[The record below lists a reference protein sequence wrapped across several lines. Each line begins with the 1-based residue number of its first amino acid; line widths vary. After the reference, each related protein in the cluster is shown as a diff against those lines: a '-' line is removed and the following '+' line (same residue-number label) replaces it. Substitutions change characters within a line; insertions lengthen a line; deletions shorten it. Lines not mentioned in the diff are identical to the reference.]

1 MLRVG
6 TPPPPPGST
15 PLNRA
20 VRRRPALATTALA
33 LLCALSLTACTG
45 GPVPATGKAR
55 AADPASRPDL
65 KAFYG
70 QRLHWTDCATDGYE
84 CARLTVPRDY
94 ARPGNGRTFVLP
106 VARAAATGPAR
117 RIGSLVYNPGGPG
130 AGGAGS
136 LEEGMDE
143 SFGAAVRARFDIV
156 SFDPR
161 GVGGSVPALTCEP
174 AEAEAEA
181 EGAEAE
187 AEAEETS
194 EEASDA
200 VAPLYPR
207 TEADR
212 SAAASGAR
220 TAAEDCEEHSG
231 PILRHVGTED
241 AARDLD
247 VLRAALGER
256 ELTYLGWSYGTSL
269 GTSYAEQFPRRVRAM
284 VLDGA
289 IDPSLDWRQRVISQS
304 AGFRRSVDDY
314 AEQCAEIAGDSCP
327 GVSPQEIRALIE
339 RLYQRAEREPLPVA
353 EDSTYA
359 EYGGMDATAVL
370 DAVSMAMYTPEDQWE
385 PLSEAL
391 READQGDATKLGAL
405 DDEEE
410 TEEGTED
417 PGTAEEEQKEQE
429 EDEAPEPPADNSGAA
444 LTAVNCLDVPH
455 PRSLR
460 PYWDALAPADRAA
473 GVYGTAGVTA
483 ELTCRDWPSG
493 GRSPHRV
500 DAEGVPPVLVV
511 GTTGDPSTPYA
522 EAVSLAEQFPQ
533 GMLLTYEG
541 LGHTAYGR
549 GGACVTA
556 KVDAYLVKRERVR
569 PGATC

>member
-1 MLRVG
+1 M
-6 TPPPPPGST
+6 
-15 PLNRA
+15 NRA

-65 KAFYG
+65 KPFYG
-70 QRLHWTDCATDGYE
+70 QRLQWTDCATDGYE

-174 AEAEAEA
+174 TEAEAEAEA
-181 EGAEAE
+181 AE

-327 GVSPQEIRALIE
+327 GASPQEIRALIE

-417 PGTAEEEQKEQE
+417 PGTAEEEQEEQREQKEQE
-429 EDEAPEPPADNSGAA
+429 EDETPEPPADNGDAA

-455 PRSLR
+455 PRSLS
-460 PYWDALAPADRAA
+460 PYWDALAPADQAA

-500 DAEGVPPVLVV
+500 EAEGVPPVLVV

>member
-1 MLRVG
+1 M
-6 TPPPPPGST
+6 
-15 PLNRA
+15 NRA

-65 KAFYG
+65 KPFYG
-70 QRLHWTDCATDGYE
+70 QRLQWTDCATDGYE

-130 AGGAGS
+130 AGGASS

-181 EGAEAE
+181 EEAE
-187 AEAEETS
+187 AGAEETS
-194 EEASDA
+194 EEASGA

-289 IDPSLDWRQRVISQS
+289 IDPSLDWLQRVISQS

-327 GVSPQEIRALIE
+327 GASPQEIRALIE

-410 TEEGTED
+410 TEEETQEETED

-429 EDEAPEPPADNSGAA
+429 EDETPEPPADNSGAA

-455 PRSLR
+455 PRSLS
-460 PYWDALAPADRAA
+460 PYWDALAPADQAA

-511 GTTGDPSTPYA
+511 GTTGDPATPY
-522 EAVSLAEQFPQ
+522 EESVSLAEQFPQ

>member
-1 MLRVG
+1 M
-6 TPPPPPGST
+6 
-15 PLNRA
+15 NRA

-33 LLCALSLTACTG
+33 LLGALSLTACTG
-45 GPVPATGKAR
+45 GPVPTTGKAR

-65 KAFYG
+65 KPFYG
-70 QRLHWTDCATDGYE
+70 QRLQWTDCATDGYE
-84 CARLTVPRDY
+84 CASLTVPLDY

-106 VARAAATGPAR
+106 VARASARGPAR

-130 AGGAGS
+130 AGGASS

-174 AEAEAEA
+174 AEAE
-181 EGAEAE
+181 EGAEEE
-187 AEAEETS
+187 AEAGVEEDPAVDTS

-256 ELTYLGWSYGTSL
+256 RLTYLGWSYGTSL

-314 AEQCAEIAGDSCP
+314 AEQCAEIAGDNCP
-327 GVSPQEIRALIE
+327 GASPREIRALIE

-370 DAVSMAMYTPEDQWE
+370 DAVSLAMYTPEDQWE

-410 TEEGTED
+410 TEEEEETED
-417 PGTAEEEQKEQE
+417 PGAAEGEEAQEEQE
-429 EDEAPEPPADNSGAA
+429 EDETPEPPADNSGAA

-460 PYWDALAPADRAA
+460 PYWDALAPADQAA

-493 GRSPHRV
+493 GLRPHRV
-500 DAEGVPPVLVV
+500 DADGVPPVLVV
-511 GTTGDPSTPYA
+511 GTTGDPATPY
-522 EAVSLAEQFPQ
+522 EESVSLAEQFPQ

-549 GGACVTA
+549 GDACVTA
-556 KVDAYLVKRERVR
+556 KVDAYLVKGERVR

>member
-1 MLRVG
+1 
-6 TPPPPPGST
+6 
-15 PLNRA
+15 
-20 VRRRPALATTALA
+20 
-33 LLCALSLTACTG
+33 
-45 GPVPATGKAR
+45 
-55 AADPASRPDL
+55 
-65 KAFYG
+65 
-70 QRLHWTDCATDGYE
+70 
-84 CARLTVPRDY
+84 
-94 ARPGNGRTFVLP
+94 
-106 VARAAATGPAR
+106 
-117 RIGSLVYNPGGPG
+117 
-130 AGGAGS
+130 
-136 LEEGMDE
+136 MDE

-187 AEAEETS
+187 GAEAEETS

-410 TEEGTED
+410 TEEKTED
-417 PGTAEEEQKEQE
+417 PGTAEEEQEEQKEQE
-429 EDEAPEPPADNSGAA
+429 EDETPEPPADNSDAA

-455 PRSLR
+455 PRSLS
-460 PYWDALAPADRAA
+460 PYWDALATADQAA

-500 DAEGVPPVLVV
+500 EAEGVPPVLVV

>member
-1 MLRVG
+1 M
-6 TPPPPPGST
+6 
-15 PLNRA
+15 NRA
-20 VRRRPALATTALA
+20 VRRRPALTNTALA
-33 LLCALSLTACTG
+33 LLGALSLTACTG
-45 GPVPATGKAR
+45 GPAPATGKAR

-65 KAFYG
+65 KPFYG
-70 QRLHWTDCATDGYE
+70 QRLQWTDCATDGYE
-84 CARLTVPRDY
+84 CARLTVPLDY

-130 AGGAGS
+130 AGGASS

-143 SFGAAVRARFDIV
+143 SFGAAVRARFDII

-161 GVGGSVPALTCEP
+161 GVGGSIPALTCEP
-174 AEAEAEA
+174 AEAEP
-181 EGAEAE
+181 
-187 AEAEETS
+187 EAEET
-194 EEASDA
+194 EETPEDSSDA
-200 VAPLYPR
+200 VAPLHPR

-256 ELTYLGWSYGTSL
+256 RLTYLGWSYGTSL

-327 GVSPQEIRALIE
+327 GASPQEIRALIE
-339 RLYQRAEREPLPVA
+339 RLYQRADREPLPVG

-370 DAVSMAMYTPEDQWE
+370 HAVSMAMYTPEDQWE

-417 PGTAEEEQKEQE
+417 PGTAEGQQE
-429 EDEAPEPPADNSGAA
+429 EDETPEPPADNGDAA

-460 PYWDALAPADRAA
+460 PYWDALAPADQAA

-493 GRSPHRV
+493 GRRPQRV
-500 DAEGVPPVLVV
+500 DADGVPPVLVV
-511 GTTGDPSTPYA
+511 GTTGDPATPY
-522 EAVSLAEQFPQ
+522 EESVSLAEQFPQ

-549 GGACVTA
+549 GDACVTA
-556 KVDAYLVKRERVR
+556 KVDAYLVKGERVR

>member
-1 MLRVG
+1 M
-6 TPPPPPGST
+6 
-15 PLNRA
+15 NRA
-20 VRRRPALATTALA
+20 VRRRPALTTTALA
-33 LLCALSLTACTG
+33 LLGALSLTACTG
-45 GPVPATGKAR
+45 GPAPATGKAS

-65 KAFYG
+65 KPFYG
-70 QRLHWTDCATDGYE
+70 QRLQWTDCATDGYE
-84 CARLTVPRDY
+84 CARLTVPLDY

-130 AGGAGS
+130 AGGASS

-143 SFGAAVRARFDIV
+143 SFGAAVRARFDII

-161 GVGGSVPALTCEP
+161 GVGGSIPALTCEP
-174 AEAEAEA
+174 AEAEP
-181 EGAEAE
+181 
-187 AEAEETS
+187 EAEET
-194 EEASDA
+194 EEPAEETPEDSSDA

-256 ELTYLGWSYGTSL
+256 RLTYLGWSYGTSL

-304 AGFRRSVDDY
+304 VGFRRSVDDY

-327 GVSPQEIRALIE
+327 GASPQEIRALIE

-391 READQGDATKLGAL
+391 READQGDATKLGTL

-410 TEEGTED
+410 TEEETED
-417 PGTAEEEQKEQE
+417 PGTAEGQQE
-429 EDEAPEPPADNSGAA
+429 EDETPEPPADNGDAA

-455 PRSLR
+455 PRPGALRALR
-460 PYWDALAPADRAA
+460 PGRRAPYAA
-473 GVYGTAGVTA
+473 GRRHLAA
-483 ELTCRDWPSG
+483 
-493 GRSPHRV
+493 
-500 DAEGVPPVLVV
+500 A
-511 GTTGDPSTPYA
+511 A
-522 EAVSLAEQFPQ
+522 AAV
-533 GMLLTYEG
+533 
-541 LGHTAYGR
+541 R
-549 GGACVTA
+549 GGLRSGARGQRGALPVPHEEPA
-556 KVDAYLVKRERVR
+556 GLPGRDRLRLRFVR
-569 PGATC
+569 GRQRGHARARHRQLPCGRRGFR

>member
-1 MLRVG
+1 M
-6 TPPPPPGST
+6 
-15 PLNRA
+15 NRA
-20 VRRRPALATTALA
+20 VRRRPALTNTALA
-33 LLCALSLTACTG
+33 LLGALSLTACTG
-45 GPVPATGKAR
+45 GPAPATGKAR

-65 KAFYG
+65 KPFYG
-70 QRLHWTDCATDGYE
+70 QRLQWTDCATDGYE
-84 CARLTVPRDY
+84 CARLTVPLDY
-94 ARPGNGRTFVLP
+94 ARPGNGRTLVLP

-130 AGGAGS
+130 AGGASS

-143 SFGAAVRARFDIV
+143 SFGAAVRARFDII

-161 GVGGSVPALTCEP
+161 GVGGSIPALTCEP
-174 AEAEAEA
+174 AEAEP
-181 EGAEAE
+181 
-187 AEAEETS
+187 EAEET
-194 EEASDA
+194 EETPEDSSDA

-256 ELTYLGWSYGTSL
+256 RLTYLGWSYGTSL

-327 GVSPQEIRALIE
+327 GASPQEIRALIE

-417 PGTAEEEQKEQE
+417 PGTAEGQQE
-429 EDEAPEPPADNSGAA
+429 EDETPEPPADNGDAA

-460 PYWDALAPADRAA
+460 PYWDALAPADQAA
-473 GVYGTAGVTA
+473 GVYGTAGATA

-493 GRSPHRV
+493 GRRPHRV
-500 DAEGVPPVLVV
+500 DADGVPPVLVV
-511 GTTGDPSTPYA
+511 GTTGDPATPY
-522 EAVSLAEQFPQ
+522 EESVSLAEQFPQ

-549 GGACVTA
+549 GDACVTA
-556 KVDAYLVKRERVR
+556 KVDAYLVKGERVR

>member
-1 MLRVG
+1 M
-6 TPPPPPGST
+6 
-15 PLNRA
+15 NRA

-33 LLCALSLTACTG
+33 LLGALSLTACTG
-45 GPVPATGKAR
+45 GPMPAPGKAR
-55 AADPASRPDL
+55 AADPASHPDL
-65 KAFYG
+65 DPFYG
-70 QRLHWTDCATDGYE
+70 QRLEWTGCATDGYE
-84 CARLTVPRDY
+84 CASLTVPLDY

-106 VARAAATGPAR
+106 VARAAATGPAQ
-117 RIGSLVYNPGGPG
+117 RIGSLVFNPGGPG
-130 AGGAGS
+130 AAGVSS

-143 SFGAAVRARFDIV
+143 AFGPAVRARFDIV
-156 SFDPR
+156 GFDPR

-174 AEAEAEA
+174 A
-181 EGAEAE
+181 GAE
-187 AEAEETS
+187 EEDTS
-194 EEASDA
+194 QEASDT

-247 VLRAALGER
+247 VLRAALGDR
-256 ELTYLGWSYGTSL
+256 RLTYLGWSYGTSL
-269 GTSYAEQFPRRVRAM
+269 GTSYAERFPRRVRAM

-327 GVSPQEIRALIE
+327 GASLQEIRALIE

-410 TEEGTED
+410 SED
-417 PGTAEEEQKEQE
+417 PGTAEGEDAEAEQE
-429 EDEAPEPPADNSGAA
+429 DDAPEPPADNSDAA

-455 PRSLR
+455 PRSLS
-460 PYWDALAPADRAA
+460 PYWDALAPADKAA

-493 GRSPHRV
+493 GRRPHRV
-500 DAEGVPPVLVV
+500 DADGVPPVLVV
-511 GTTGDPSTPYA
+511 GTTGDPATPY
-522 EAVSLAEQFPQ
+522 EESVSLAEQFPE

-549 GGACVTA
+549 GDACVTA

-569 PGATC
+569 PGTIC

>member
-1 MLRVG
+1 M
-6 TPPPPPGST
+6 
-15 PLNRA
+15 N
-20 VRRRPALATTALA
+20 RPALAITALA
-33 LLCALSLTACTG
+33 LLGALSLTACTG
-45 GPVPATGKAR
+45 GPVPATGKAS

-65 KAFYG
+65 KPFYG
-70 QRLHWTDCATDGYE
+70 QRLQWTDCATDGYE
-84 CARLTVPRDY
+84 CARLTVPLDY

-130 AGGAGS
+130 AGGASS

-143 SFGAAVRARFDIV
+143 SFGAAVRARFDII

-161 GVGGSVPALTCEP
+161 GVGGSIPALTCEP
-174 AEAEAEA
+174 AEAEPEA
-181 EGAEAE
+181 QETEE
-187 AEAEETS
+187 EETEDS
-194 EEASDA
+194 SDA

-256 ELTYLGWSYGTSL
+256 RLTYLGWSYGTSL

-327 GVSPQEIRALIE
+327 GASPQEIRALIE

-370 DAVSMAMYTPEDQWE
+370 DAVSMAMYTPEDQWD

-410 TEEGTED
+410 TEEETED
-417 PGTAEEEQKEQE
+417 PGTAEGQQE
-429 EDEAPEPPADNSGAA
+429 EDETPEPPADNGDAA

-460 PYWDALAPADRAA
+460 PYWDALAPADQAA

-493 GRSPHRV
+493 GRRPQRV
-500 DAEGVPPVLVV
+500 DADGVPPVLVV
-511 GTTGDPSTPYA
+511 GTTGDPATPY
-522 EAVSLAEQFPQ
+522 EESVSLAEQFPQ

-549 GGACVTA
+549 GDACVTA
-556 KVDAYLVKRERVR
+556 KVDAYLVKGERVR

>member
-1 MLRVG
+1 M
-6 TPPPPPGST
+6 
-15 PLNRA
+15 NRA
-20 VRRRPALATTALA
+20 VRRRPALTTTALA
-33 LLCALSLTACTG
+33 LLGALSLTACTG
-45 GPVPATGKAR
+45 GPAPATGKAR

-65 KAFYG
+65 KPFYG
-70 QRLHWTDCATDGYE
+70 QRLQWTDCATDGYE
-84 CARLTVPRDY
+84 CARLTVPLDY

-106 VARAAATGPAR
+106 VARTAATGPAR

-130 AGGAGS
+130 AGGASS

-143 SFGAAVRARFDIV
+143 SFGAAVRARFDII

-161 GVGGSVPALTCEP
+161 GVGGSIPALTCEP
-174 AEAEAEA
+174 AEAEP
-181 EGAEAE
+181 
-187 AEAEETS
+187 EAEET
-194 EEASDA
+194 EETPEDSSDA
-200 VAPLYPR
+200 VAPLHPR

-256 ELTYLGWSYGTSL
+256 RLTYLGWSYGTSL

-327 GVSPQEIRALIE
+327 GASPQEIRALIE

-417 PGTAEEEQKEQE
+417 PGTAEGQQE
-429 EDEAPEPPADNSGAA
+429 EDETPEPPADNGDAA

-460 PYWDALAPADRAA
+460 PYWDALAPADQAA

-493 GRSPHRV
+493 GRRPQRV
-500 DAEGVPPVLVV
+500 DADGVPPVLVV
-511 GTTGDPSTPYA
+511 GTTGDPATPY
-522 EAVSLAEQFPQ
+522 EESVSLAEQFPQ

-549 GGACVTA
+549 GDACVTA
-556 KVDAYLVKRERVR
+556 KVDAYLVKGERVR

>member
-1 MLRVG
+1 M
-6 TPPPPPGST
+6 
-15 PLNRA
+15 NRA
-20 VRRRPALATTALA
+20 TRATATALA
-33 LLCALSLTACTG
+33 LLGALSLTACTG
-45 GPVPATGKAR
+45 GGLSDKGAAKGPAT
-55 AADPASRPDL
+55 ADPASRSELRP
-65 KAFYG
+65 FYG
-70 QRLHWTDCATDGYE
+70 QRLAWTDCATDGYE
-84 CARLTVPRDY
+84 CARLTVPLDY

-106 VARAAATGPAR
+106 VARAAATGPGK
-117 RIGSLVYNPGGPG
+117 RIGSLVFNPGGPG
-130 AGGAGS
+130 AAGAGA

-143 SFGAAVRARFDIV
+143 AFGAAARARFDIFG
-156 SFDPR
+156 FDPR

-174 AEAEAEA
+174 AEEET
-181 EGAEAE
+181 ETEKE
-187 AEAEETS
+187 EKEPTAEED
-194 EEASDA
+194 EAPEG

-212 SAAASGAR
+212 SAAAAGAR
-220 TAAEDCEEHSG
+220 TAAEDCEKHSG
-231 PILRHVGTED
+231 PILRHVGTDD

-247 VLRAALGER
+247 ILRAALGER
-256 ELTYLGWSYGTSL
+256 KLTYLGWSYGTSL

-289 IDPSLDWRQRVISQS
+289 IDPSLDWRQRVLSQS

-314 AEQCAEIAGDSCP
+314 AERCAEIAGDRCP
-327 GVSPQEIRALIE
+327 GRTPGEIRALVE

-353 EDSTYA
+353 EDSSYA

-391 READQGDATKLGAL
+391 READRGDATKLGAL
-405 DDEEE
+405 GDEEE
-410 TEEGTED
+410 TESEDTDTDTDTTEG
-417 PGTAEEEQKEQE
+417 EEQ
-429 EDEAPEPPADNSGAA
+429 EDASPNASEPPAVPADNGDAA

-455 PRSLR
+455 PRSVR
-460 PYWDALAPADRAA
+460 PYWDALAPADKAA

-493 GRSPHRV
+493 ERRPHKV
-500 DAEGVPPVLVV
+500 AAEGVGPVLVV

-522 EAVSLAEQFPQ
+522 EAVSLAQQFPA

-549 GGACVTA
+549 GDACVTA
-556 KVDAYLVKRERVR
+556 KVDAYLVELERVA

>member
-1 MLRVG
+1 M
-6 TPPPPPGST
+6 
-15 PLNRA
+15 N
-20 VRRRPALATTALA
+20 RPALAITALA
-33 LLCALSLTACTG
+33 LLGALSLTACTG
-45 GPVPATGKAR
+45 GPVPATGKAS

-65 KAFYG
+65 KPFYG
-70 QRLHWTDCATDGYE
+70 QRLQWTACATDGYE
-84 CARLTVPRDY
+84 CARLTVPLDY

-130 AGGAGS
+130 AGGASS

-143 SFGAAVRARFDIV
+143 SFGAAVRARFDII

-161 GVGGSVPALTCEP
+161 GVGGSIPALTCEP
-174 AEAEAEA
+174 AEAEP
-181 EGAEAE
+181 
-187 AEAEETS
+187 EAEET
-194 EEASDA
+194 EEPAEETPEDSSDA

-256 ELTYLGWSYGTSL
+256 RLTYLGWSYGTSL

-327 GVSPQEIRALIE
+327 GASPQEIRALIE

-391 READQGDATKLGAL
+391 READQGDATKLGTL

-410 TEEGTED
+410 TEEETED
-417 PGTAEEEQKEQE
+417 PGTAEGQQE
-429 EDEAPEPPADNSGAA
+429 EDETPEPPADNGDAA

-460 PYWDALAPADRAA
+460 PYWDALAPADQAA

-493 GRSPHRV
+493 GRRPQRV
-500 DAEGVPPVLVV
+500 DADGVPPVLVV
-511 GTTGDPSTPYA
+511 GTTGDPATPY
-522 EAVSLAEQFPQ
+522 EESVSLAEQFPQ

-549 GGACVTA
+549 GDACVTA
-556 KVDAYLVKRERVR
+556 KVDAYLVKGERVR
-569 PGATC
+569 PGAIC

>member
-1 MLRVG
+1 M
-6 TPPPPPGST
+6 
-15 PLNRA
+15 NRA

-33 LLCALSLTACTG
+33 LLGTLSLTACTG

-65 KAFYG
+65 KPFYG
-70 QRLHWTDCATDGYE
+70 QRLQWTDCATDGYA

-106 VARAAATGPAR
+106 VARAPRRVRRGASARSSTTRAGPAR
-117 RIGSLVYNPGGPG
+117 
-130 AGGAGS
+130 AG
-136 LEEGMDE
+136 
-143 SFGAAVRARFDIV
+143 RARWRRGWT
-156 SFDPR
+156 SRSARRYGPASTSSSSTARGRGQASRPSPR
-161 GVGGSVPALTCEP
+161 EP
-174 AEAEAEA
+174 AEAEEAEA
-181 EGAEAE
+181 EE

-304 AGFRRSVDDY
+304 AGFRRSVGDY

-327 GVSPQEIRALIE
+327 GASPQEIRALIE

-359 EYGGMDATAVL
+359 AYGGMDATAVL

-405 DDEEE
+405 DDEVETEEE
-410 TEEGTED
+410 TED
-417 PGTAEEEQKEQE
+417 LGTAEEEQE
-429 EDEAPEPPADNSGAA
+429 EDEAPEPPADNGDAA
-444 LTAVNCLDVPH
+444 LTAVNCLDH
-455 PRSLR
+455 PPPPL
-460 PYWDALAPADRAA
+460 PAP
-473 GVYGTAGVTA
+473 
-483 ELTCRDWPSG
+483 
-493 GRSPHRV
+493 
-500 DAEGVPPVLVV
+500 
-511 GTTGDPSTPYA
+511 
-522 EAVSLAEQFPQ
+522 
-533 GMLLTYEG
+533 LL
-541 LGHTAYGR
+541 
-549 GGACVTA
+549 
-556 KVDAYLVKRERVR
+556 
-569 PGATC
+569 

>member
-1 MLRVG
+1 M
-6 TPPPPPGST
+6 
-15 PLNRA
+15 NRA
-20 VRRRPALATTALA
+20 TLATATALA
-33 LLCALSLTACTG
+33 LLGALSLTACTG
-45 GPVPATGKAR
+45 GAVPDRGTAKAP
-55 AADPASRPDL
+55 DPASRPDL
-65 KAFYG
+65 KPFYG
-70 QRLHWTDCATDGYE
+70 QRLQWADCATDGYE
-84 CARLTVPRDY
+84 CARLTVPLDY
-94 ARPGNGRTFVLP
+94 AHPGNGRTFVLP
-106 VARAAATGPAR
+106 VARTAATGPAK

-130 AGGAGS
+130 AGGVSS
-136 LEEGMDE
+136 LQEGMDE

-156 SFDPR
+156 SFDLR
-161 GVGGSVPALTCEP
+161 GVAGSVPALTCEP
-174 AEAEAEA
+174 ADAEAEDETEEDPA
-181 EGAEAE
+181 E
-187 AEAEETS
+187 
-194 EEASDA
+194 EEASDG

-220 TAAEDCEEHSG
+220 TAAEDCQKHSG

-314 AEQCAEIAGDSCP
+314 AERCAEIAGESCP
-327 GVSPQEIRALIE
+327 GRSPEEIRALLE

-370 DAVSMAMYTPEDQWE
+370 DAVSMAMYTPEDQWG

-405 DDEEE
+405 DDEEA
-410 TEEGTED
+410 EEETED
-417 PGTAEEEQKEQE
+417 PGTAEEEQ
-429 EDEAPEPPADNSGAA
+429 EDDTPEPPADNSDAA
-444 LTAVNCLDVPH
+444 LTAVNCLDIPH

-460 PYWDALAPADRAA
+460 PYWDALAPADKAA

-493 GRSPHRV
+493 GRRPHRV
-500 DAEGVPPVLVV
+500 DADGVPPVLVV
-511 GTTGDPSTPYA
+511 GTTGDPSTPY
-522 EAVSLAEQFPQ
+522 EESVSLAEQFPK

-549 GGACVTA
+549 GDACVTA
-556 KVDAYLVKRERVR
+556 KVDAYLVKLERVR

>member
-1 MLRVG
+1 M
-6 TPPPPPGST
+6 
-15 PLNRA
+15 N
-20 VRRRPALATTALA
+20 RPALAITALA
-33 LLCALSLTACTG
+33 LLGALSLTACTG
-45 GPVPATGKAR
+45 GPVPATGKAS

-65 KAFYG
+65 KPFYG
-70 QRLHWTDCATDGYE
+70 QRLQWTDCATDGYE
-84 CARLTVPRDY
+84 CARLTVPLDY

-130 AGGAGS
+130 AGGASS

-143 SFGAAVRARFDIV
+143 SFGAAVRARFDII

-161 GVGGSVPALTCEP
+161 GVGGSIPALTCEP
-174 AEAEAEA
+174 AEAEP
-181 EGAEAE
+181 
-187 AEAEETS
+187 EAEET
-194 EEASDA
+194 EEPAEETPEDSSDA

-256 ELTYLGWSYGTSL
+256 RLTYLGWSYGTSL

-327 GVSPQEIRALIE
+327 GASPQEIRALIE

-391 READQGDATKLGAL
+391 READQGDATKLGTL

-410 TEEGTED
+410 TEEETED
-417 PGTAEEEQKEQE
+417 PGTAEGQQE
-429 EDEAPEPPADNSGAA
+429 EDETPEPPADNGDAA

-460 PYWDALAPADRAA
+460 PYWDALAPADQAA
-473 GVYGTAGVTA
+473 GVYGTAGGTA

-493 GRSPHRV
+493 GRRPQRV
-500 DAEGVPPVLVV
+500 DADGVPPVLVV
-511 GTTGDPSTPYA
+511 GTTGDPATPY
-522 EAVSLAEQFPQ
+522 EESVSLAEQFPQ

-549 GGACVTA
+549 GDACVTA
-556 KVDAYLVKRERVR
+556 KVDAYLVKGERVR

>member
-1 MLRVG
+1 M
-6 TPPPPPGST
+6 
-15 PLNRA
+15 NRA

-65 KAFYG
+65 KPFYG
-70 QRLHWTDCATDGYE
+70 QRLQWTDCVTDGYE

-106 VARAAATGPAR
+106 VARAATTGPAR

-130 AGGAGS
+130 AGGASS

-174 AEAEAEA
+174 AEAEAEEA
-181 EGAEAE
+181 EAEEAEAEEAE
-187 AEAEETS
+187 AEAEEIS

-327 GVSPQEIRALIE
+327 GASPQEIRALIE
-339 RLYQRAEREPLPVA
+339 RLFQRAEREPLPVA

-410 TEEGTED
+410 TEEETEEGTED
-417 PGTAEEEQKEQE
+417 PGTAEEEQEEQKEQE

-460 PYWDALAPADRAA
+460 PYWDALAPADQAA

-549 GGACVTA
+549 GGTCVTA

>member
-1 MLRVG
+1 M
-6 TPPPPPGST
+6 
-15 PLNRA
+15 NRA
-20 VRRRPALATTALA
+20 VRRRPALATTTALA
-33 LLCALSLTACTG
+33 LLGALSLTACTG
-45 GPVPATGKAR
+45 GPVPATGEAR
-55 AADPASRPDL
+55 AADPASRADL
-65 KAFYG
+65 KPFYG
-70 QRLHWTDCATDGYE
+70 QRLRWTDCATDGYE

-130 AGGAGS
+130 AGGASS

-174 AEAEAEA
+174 D
-181 EGAEAE
+181 EAE
-187 AEAEETS
+187 AEAEEPEAGVEEEPAEETS
-194 EEASDA
+194 EEVSDA

-220 TAAEDCEEHSG
+220 TAADDCEEHSG

-269 GTSYAEQFPRRVRAM
+269 GTAYAEQFPRRVRAM

-327 GVSPQEIRALIE
+327 GASPQEIRALIE

-359 EYGGMDATAVL
+359 EYGGMDASAVL

-410 TEEGTED
+410 TEEGAED
-417 PGTAEEEQKEQE
+417 PGTAEEEQEEQGEQE
-429 EDEAPEPPADNSGAA
+429 EDETPEPPADNGDAA

-460 PYWDALAPADRAA
+460 PYWDALAPADQAA

-493 GRSPHRV
+493 GRRPHRV
-500 DAEGVPPVLVV
+500 VADGVPPVLVV
-511 GTTGDPSTPYA
+511 GTTGDPATPY
-522 EAVSLAEQFPQ
+522 EESVSLAEQFPE

-556 KVDAYLVKRERVR
+556 KVDAYLVKRERLR

>member
-1 MLRVG
+1 M
-6 TPPPPPGST
+6 
-15 PLNRA
+15 NRA
-20 VRRRPALATTALA
+20 VRRRPALTNTALA
-33 LLCALSLTACTG
+33 LLGALSLTACTG
-45 GPVPATGKAR
+45 GPAPATGKAR

-65 KAFYG
+65 KPFYG
-70 QRLHWTDCATDGYE
+70 QRLQWTDCATDGYE
-84 CARLTVPRDY
+84 CARLTVPLDY

-130 AGGAGS
+130 AGRASS

-143 SFGAAVRARFDIV
+143 SFGAAVRARFDII

-161 GVGGSVPALTCEP
+161 GVGGSIPALTCEP
-174 AEAEAEA
+174 AEAEP
-181 EGAEAE
+181 
-187 AEAEETS
+187 EAEET
-194 EEASDA
+194 EEPAEETPEDSSDA

-256 ELTYLGWSYGTSL
+256 RLTYLGWSYGTSL

-327 GVSPQEIRALIE
+327 GASP
-339 RLYQRAEREPLPVA
+339 
-353 EDSTYA
+353 S
-359 EYGGMDATAVL
+359 
-370 DAVSMAMYTPEDQWE
+370 
-385 PLSEAL
+385 
-391 READQGDATKLGAL
+391 GDTG
-405 DDEEE
+405 
-410 TEEGTED
+410 
-417 PGTAEEEQKEQE
+417 
-429 EDEAPEPPADNSGAA
+429 
-444 LTAVNCLDVPH
+444 
-455 PRSLR
+455 
-460 PYWDALAPADRAA
+460 ADRAPLPA
-473 GVYGTAGVTA
+473 GRARA
-483 ELTCRDWPSG
+483 
-493 GRSPHRV
+493 
-500 DAEGVPPVLVV
+500 A
-511 GTTGDPSTPYA
+511 A
-522 EAVSLAEQFPQ
+522 
-533 GMLLTYEG
+533 
-541 LGHTAYGR
+541 GR
-549 GGACVTA
+549 GGQ
-556 KVDAYLVKRERVR
+556 YVR
-569 PGATC
+569 GVRRHGRDRRPRRGLHGDVHAGGPVGAAVGGAAGGGPGGRDEAGRAGRRRGDRGGDRGPRHR

>member
-1 MLRVG
+1 M
-6 TPPPPPGST
+6 
-15 PLNRA
+15 NRRA
-20 VRRRPALATTALA
+20 TLAATALA
-33 LLCALSLTACTG
+33 LLGALSLTACTSG
-45 GPVPATGKAR
+45 AVPGTNTVR
-55 AADPASRPDL
+55 PPDPASRADL
-65 KAFYG
+65 EPFYS
-70 QRLHWTDCATDGYE
+70 QRLEWTGCATDGYE
-84 CARLTVPRDY
+84 CARLTVPLDY

-106 VARAAATGPAR
+106 VARAAATGPGR

-130 AGGAGS
+130 AGGVSS

-143 SFGAAVRARFDIV
+143 AFGAAVRARFDIV
-156 SFDPR
+156 SFDLR
-161 GVGGSVPALTCEP
+161 GVDGSVPALTCEP
-174 AEAEAEA
+174 AEE
-181 EGAEAE
+181 
-187 AEAEETS
+187 EAEEPEPEEEDSTT
-194 EEASDA
+194 EEAFDPA
-200 VAPLYPR
+200 APLYPR

-212 SAAASGAR
+212 TEAASGAR
-220 TAAEDCEEHSG
+220 TAAEDCEKHSG

-256 ELTYLGWSYGTSL
+256 RLTYLGWSYGTSL

-289 IDPSLDWRQRVISQS
+289 IDPSLDWSQRVISQS

-314 AEQCAEIAGDSCP
+314 AERCAEIAGDSCP
-327 GVSPQEIRALIE
+327 GRSPEEIRALIE
-339 RLYQRAEREPLPVA
+339 RLYQRAEHEPLPVA

-391 READQGDATKLGAL
+391 READRGDATKLGAL
-405 DDEEE
+405 DEEE
-410 TEEGTED
+410 
-417 PGTAEEEQKEQE
+417 AETHDAETVE
-429 EDEAPEPPADNSGAA
+429 EDSTPGIPADNSDAA

-455 PRSLR
+455 PRALR

-473 GVYGTAGVTA
+473 GVYGTVGVTA

-493 GRSPHRV
+493 DRRPHRV
-500 DAEGVPPVLVV
+500 EADGVPPVLVV
-511 GTTGDPSTPYA
+511 GTTGDPATPY
-522 EAVSLAEQFPQ
+522 EESVSLAEQFPQ

-549 GGACVTA
+549 GDDCVTA
-556 KVDAYLVKRERVR
+556 KVDAYLVKGERIG
-569 PGATC
+569 PGTTC

>member
-1 MLRVG
+1 M
-6 TPPPPPGST
+6 
-15 PLNRA
+15 NRA

-65 KAFYG
+65 KPFYG
-70 QRLHWTDCATDGYE
+70 QRLQWTECATDGYE

-94 ARPGNGRTFVLP
+94 ARPGNGRTFELP

-181 EGAEAE
+181 EEAE
-187 AEAEETS
+187 AGAEETS

-327 GVSPQEIRALIE
+327 GASPQEIRALIE

-410 TEEGTED
+410 TEEETEEGTED
-417 PGTAEEEQKEQE
+417 PGTAEEKHEEQEEQE
-429 EDEAPEPPADNSGAA
+429 EDETPEPPADNGDAA

-460 PYWDALAPADRAA
+460 PYWDALAPADQAA

-511 GTTGDPSTPYA
+511 GTTGDPATPY
-522 EAVSLAEQFPQ
+522 EESVSLAEQFPQ

>member
-1 MLRVG
+1 M
-6 TPPPPPGST
+6 
-15 PLNRA
+15 NRA
-20 VRRRPALATTALA
+20 VRRRPALAATALA

-65 KAFYG
+65 KPFYG
-70 QRLHWTDCATDGYE
+70 QRLQWTDCATDGYE

-174 AEAEAEA
+174 TEAEAEA
-181 EGAEAE
+181 EEAEAEAAE

-327 GVSPQEIRALIE
+327 GASPQEIRALIE

-370 DAVSMAMYTPEDQWE
+370 DAISMAMYTPEDQWE

-417 PGTAEEEQKEQE
+417 PGTAEEEQEEQKEQE
-429 EDEAPEPPADNSGAA
+429 EDETPEPPADNGDAA

-455 PRSLR
+455 PRSLS
-460 PYWDALAPADRAA
+460 PYWDALAPADQAA

-500 DAEGVPPVLVV
+500 EAEGVPPVLVV

>member
-1 MLRVG
+1 M
-6 TPPPPPGST
+6 
-15 PLNRA
+15 NRA
-20 VRRRPALATTALA
+20 THATATALA
-33 LLCALSLTACTG
+33 LLGALSLTACTG
-45 GPVPATGKAR
+45 GGLPDKAAAKAPAT
-55 AADPASRPDL
+55 ADPASRSDL
-65 KAFYG
+65 RPFYG
-70 QRLHWTDCATDGYE
+70 QQLAWTDCATDGYE
-84 CARLTVPRDY
+84 CARLTVPLDY

-106 VARAAATGPAR
+106 VARAAATGPGK
-117 RIGSLVYNPGGPG
+117 RIGSLVFNPGGPG
-130 AGGAGS
+130 AAGAGS

-143 SFGAAVRARFDIV
+143 AFGAAARARFDIV
-156 SFDPR
+156 GFDPR

-174 AEAEAEA
+174 AEEETEEEPA
-181 EGAEAE
+181 
-187 AEAEETS
+187 AEEAAAAEDETP
-194 EEASDA
+194 DG

-212 SAAASGAR
+212 SAAAAGAR
-220 TAAEDCEEHSG
+220 TAAEDCEKHSG
-231 PILRHVGTED
+231 PILRHVGTDD

-247 VLRAALGER
+247 ILRAALGER
-256 ELTYLGWSYGTSL
+256 KLTYLGWSYGTSL

-289 IDPSLDWRQRVISQS
+289 IDPSLDWRQRVLSQS

-314 AEQCAEIAGDSCP
+314 AERCAEIAGDRCP
-327 GVSPQEIRALIE
+327 GRTPGEIRALIE

-353 EDSTYA
+353 EDSSYA

-391 READQGDATKLGAL
+391 READRGDATKLGAL
-405 DDEEE
+405 GDEEE
-410 TEEGTED
+410 TGSEDTDTTEG
-417 PGTAEEEQKEQE
+417 EEQ
-429 EDEAPEPPADNSGAA
+429 EDASPGASEPPAVPAVPADNSDAA

-455 PRSLR
+455 PRSVR
-460 PYWDALAPADRAA
+460 PYWDALAPADKAA

-493 GRSPHRV
+493 ERRPHKV
-500 DAEGVPPVLVV
+500 AAEGVPPVLVV

-522 EAVSLAEQFPQ
+522 EAVSLAEQFPA

-549 GGACVTA
+549 GNACVTA
-556 KVDAYLVKRERVR
+556 KVDAYLVELERVA